1 MNKNTTKKKMSPNH
15 NGPKGYNGT
24 LAQVKLRVELL
35 NQFIDEGVPDGFTA
49 HTSLK
54 ALIAYSDGE
63 YIESRSYPAIHA
75 KKRVLIRDID
85 PNYKGHPNAVVDCK
99 DYLKLKIEQLKDK
112 LETDTEQ
119 RSTSEQSLDNKVREG
134 VESASLDDKP
144 KVKTKGELRNTIKKQ
159 AVLIESLARE
169 VLLQRSANNSLVSL
183 LRERDKSGRALKPYY
198 EQHQQSLCDY
208 REKITPNLRQVINN
222 LEDVAAEFDEV
233 FGDSLDN
240 VVSLWEK

>member
-1 MNKNTTKKKMSPNH
+1 MNKKKTKKKMSPNH

-85 PNYKGHPNAVVDCK
+85 PKYKGHPNAVVDCK

-119 RSTSEQSLDNKVREG
+119 SSISEQSLDNKVQEG
-134 VESASLDDKP
+134 VESASLNDKP
-144 KVKTKGELRNTIKKQ
+144 KVKTKGELRNTIKEQ

-169 VLLQRSANNSLVSL
+169 VLLQRSANNSLISL

-233 FGDSLDN
+233 FGNTLDN